1 VIQAT
6 SAARPQPAATS
17 VGRWRRAASRAHDT
31 TSATPSSIAHP
42 RGLTGGGSHPG
53 TGRCAGALVRRLADS
68 VQGRAVRPGILR
80 EMWLFLLLAA
90 DVPEDRE
97 DLVLKLDRDQSPEP

>member
-1 VIQAT
+1 M
-6 SAARPQPAATS
+6 
-17 VGRWRRAASRAHDT
+17 
-31 TSATPSSIAHP
+31 
-42 RGLTGGGSHPG
+42 
-53 TGRCAGALVRRLADS
+53 RRLADS